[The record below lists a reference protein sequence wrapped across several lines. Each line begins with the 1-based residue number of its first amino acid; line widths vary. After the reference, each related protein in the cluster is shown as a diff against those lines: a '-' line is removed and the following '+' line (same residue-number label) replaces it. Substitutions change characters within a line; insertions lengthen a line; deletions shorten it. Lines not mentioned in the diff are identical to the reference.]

1 MSMLHIGAGGWAYF
15 KLPGTDSLTA
25 YSKAFDFVEVNS
37 TFYTNPSIEMVR
49 SWRRRVPDDFMFSV
63 RCHKELTHKYLL
75 SPGKESCEILARS
88 LRICS
93 ELRAEILHI
102 QTPAS
107 FNPEGK
113 LKEIN
118 DLFSSID
125 LGAVK
130 LAWEVRGHMAKGT
143 IELMHDLGIIHCTD
157 ISKEMPSIDSDIL
170 YTRLFGHGEH
180 NLYQFDDAELLD
192 INEKMRENKLER
204 SYLTFHGARMYA
216 DAARL
221 KVYEKSGTFPKVT
234 KAIGLA
240 SLRSVLEE
248 DAKFPATKSELI
260 EKQGWKVF
268 DQTEKEHVHAS
279 VLLEKLPDSE
289 YGSLKEVIGALE
301 QESAQELKFDLFR
314 QL

>member
-1 MSMLHIGAGGWAYF
+1 VSKVYIGAGGWAYF
-15 KLPGTDSLTA
+15 QVPGMDSLAA
-25 YSKAFDFVEVNS
+25 YAKAFDFVEVNS

-63 RCHKELTHKYLL
+63 RCHKDLTHKYFL
-75 SPGKESCEILARS
+75 SPCRESDEILARS

-107 FNPEGK
+107 FNPEVK
-113 LKEIN
+113 LRDIR

-125 LGAVK
+125 LGPVK
-130 LAWEVRGHMAKGT
+130 LAWEVRGHLAKGT
-143 IELMHDLGIIHCTD
+143 VELMHDIGIIHCTD
-157 ISKEMPSIDSDIL
+157 ISKDLPSTGSDIL
-170 YTRLFGHGEH
+170 YTRLFGRGKH

-192 INEKMRENKLER
+192 IDEKTRENNLEKA
-204 SYLTFHGARMYA
+204 YLTFHGAKMYS

-221 KVYEKSGTFPKVT
+221 KVYQKSGNFPKVT

-248 DAKFPATKSELI
+248 DAKFPASKSELI

-268 DQTEKEHVHAS
+268 DLTEKDHVHAS
-279 VLLEKLPDSE
+279 VLLGKLPDRE
-289 YGSLKEVIGALE
+289 YGNLEDVMGAL
-301 QESAQELKFDLFR
+301 AF
-314 QL
+314 